1 MTQIEASSAIR
12 LRSSTAPCL
21 SADIPKPDIGEKLS
35 HFGAWYLQQ
44 YGEPP
49 SREALEHAAAQ
60 LAAEAVEPVAEKPS
74 LQSQIKS
81 YEARREPVDPR
92 AQHFVEWYTKEYG
105 EAPPQE
111 LIDRAATTFMVSSES
126 TEVEAPEKSVMAAR
140 TRSGPTW
147 PSLWPSLPRSRK
159 CPQKPSRPGPAKH
172 ALAGWDW

>member
-1 MTQIEASSAIR
+1 MTQTAASLAI
-12 LRSSTAPCL
+12 LNPQLHGTVPV
-21 SADIPKPDIGEKLS
+21 ADIPKPDIGEKLR

-111 LIDRAATTFMVSSES
+111 LIDRAATTFMVSGES
-126 TEVEAPEKSVMAAR
+126 LRWRRRRRV
-140 TRSGPTW
+140 
-147 PSLWPSLPRSRK
+147 
-159 CPQKPSRPGPAKH
+159 
-172 ALAGWDW
+172 